1 MENTIINNENN
12 AEFLAKRITDL
23 LGLIA
28 LLEKRLNEIEKLKE
42 PNNYLLIRI
51 RYLDKK
57 ISREIE
63 ERIADTESLERKIL
77 CDIEFLQDE
86 INRIEGL

>member
-28 LLEKRLNEIEKLKE
+28 NLEN
-42 PNNYLLIRI
+42 RI
-51 RYLDKK
+51 NFID
-57 ISREIE
+57 EQIE
-63 ERIADTESLERKIL
+63 ELQENHINPYDDIFICEDRLDNIDILIDNLQERINT
-77 CDIEFLQDE
+77 IEEQ
-86 INRIEGL
+86 